1 MSYNSNMKVI
11 VARSNARFD
20 NIWAQPY
27 VAKEFEFDQQN
38 YELRKKYPPEGVD
51 GEELAEKYKK
61 QTPEERAEEFATDI
75 VTKEGTHQLESV
87 VIIDVKGVTEY
98 KVTYWNR
105 ETRLVDTAMVDNL
118 YDIVQDLD
126 TSNIEQNIVY
136 ERFEILNH
144 KVITVHDGESVV
156 YDNTDVVKHEVLKS
170 MGFEK

>member
-1 MSYNSNMKVI
+1 MSYNSIMKVI

-38 YELRKKYPPEGVD
+38 YELRKKYPPEGVN

-87 VIIDVKGVTEY
+87 VIVDVEGIIEY
-98 KVTYWNR
+98 TVTYWNR
-105 ETRLVDTAMVDNL
+105 ETRLVDTEVVDNL

-144 KVITVHDGESVV
+144 KVITVKDGEKVV
-156 YDNTDVVKHEVLKS
+156 YDNTDVVKNEVLKY
-170 MGFEK
+170 MGFEE

>member
-1 MSYNSNMKVI
+1 MKVI

-87 VIIDVKGVTEY
+87 VIVDVEGIIEY
-98 KVTYWNR
+98 TVTYWNR
-105 ETRLVDTAMVDNL
+105 ETRLVDTEVVDNL

-144 KVITVHDGESVV
+144 KVITVKDGEKVV
-156 YDNTDVVKHEVLKS
+156 YDNTDVVKNEVLKY
-170 MGFEK
+170 MGFEE